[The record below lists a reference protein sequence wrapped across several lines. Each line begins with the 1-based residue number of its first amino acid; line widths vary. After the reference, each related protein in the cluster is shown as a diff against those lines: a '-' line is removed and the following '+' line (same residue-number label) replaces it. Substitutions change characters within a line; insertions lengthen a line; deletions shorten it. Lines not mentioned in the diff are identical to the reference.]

1 MLECTISAYPEP
13 ERVQWFRNQTEIKNS
28 PDYQISY
35 SDGHCTLTISEVF
48 PEDAGAFTCTVT
60 VQGVSNSTYM
70 VLKVEGESLLSP
82 LAKYFAFISFVY
94 FKISCFTFWLFNFQ
108 YFLKFKKEIFKV
120 FYQTFQNIVIMILYG
135 LSLYMFVWKIC

>member
-94 FKISCFTFWLFNFQ
+94 FKIHVSHFGYSTSNIFLDLKKKYSKCFI
-108 YFLKFKKEIFKV
+108 KHFK
-120 FYQTFQNIVIMILYG
+120 IL
-135 LSLYMFVWKIC
+135 L